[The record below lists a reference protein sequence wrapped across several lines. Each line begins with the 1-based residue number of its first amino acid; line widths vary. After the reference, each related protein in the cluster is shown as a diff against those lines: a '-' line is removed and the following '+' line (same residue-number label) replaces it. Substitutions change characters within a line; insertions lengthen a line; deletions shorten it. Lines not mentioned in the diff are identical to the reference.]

1 MAALGPFEPGPVIA
15 VGVSGGADS
24 LALAL
29 LVKGWAA
36 KRGGRVV
43 ALTVDHGLRVGSA
56 REAREVA
63 RWLKRRDLEHHVL
76 RWQGAKPRTGIPAA
90 ARAARYRLLTD
101 WCRRAGVL
109 HLALG
114 HHLED
119 QAETFL
125 LRLARGSGVDGLAA
139 MAPVTELGG
148 VRLLRPLLDVEK
160 ERLRA
165 SLRRRGQEWIE
176 DPSNADPGFARTRMR
191 AQLPELAAEG
201 LTPGRLATTA
211 ARMARA
217 RNALEAEVAR
227 NLAYA
232 VDLHPAGYARIDPR
246 LFRSLPDELSLRALS
261 RLLMCIGGL
270 AYPPRLER
278 LERLHRVLSGPGL
291 DKARTLGGC
300 RMAPDRD
307 RLLLTREAAGASE
320 AIEVRPGDR
329 YFWDGRFEVRLGPG
343 APGRGLVLRR
353 LGPGGWRALVE
364 GDPRHGETGLPPAA
378 RSALPALWDLEGLLA
393 VPQLDFKRA
402 GAMKGRSGL
411 MTARFRPRQ
420 PLAGGIVYL

>member
-63 RWLKRRDLEHHVL
+63 RWLKRRGLEHHVL

-232 VDLHPAGYARIDPR
+232 VDLHPAVQAAPLAIWRPR
-246 LFRSLPDELSLRALS
+246 LAVSSV
-261 RLLMCIGGL
+261 M
-270 AYPPRLER
+270 
-278 LERLHRVLSGPGL
+278 
-291 DKARTLGGC
+291 
-300 RMAPDRD
+300 
-307 RLLLTREAAGASE
+307 
-320 AIEVRPGDR
+320 
-329 YFWDGRFEVRLGPG
+329 
-343 APGRGLVLRR
+343 GRGR
-353 LGPGGWRALVE
+353 L
-364 GDPRHGETGLPPAA
+364 
-378 RSALPALWDLEGLLA
+378 
-393 VPQLDFKRA
+393 
-402 GAMKGRSGL
+402 
-411 MTARFRPRQ
+411 
-420 PLAGGIVYL
+420 